1 MTIELFWSDKLKRP
15 DHQLFKRFAQ
25 AMVMRL
31 MQGWPT
37 YGFDARFQ
45 YLTRLEKE
53 VAKYRETGN
62 KEHLINIANYAYL
75 ESEKPEH
82 PGSHWDNGVKSVTR
96 KQTWLDAARDR
107 ISAGERR

>member
-15 DHQLFKRFAQ
+15 DANLFKAFAQ

-45 YLTRLEKE
+45 YLTRLERE
-53 VAKYRETGN
+53 VCAYRETGN
-62 KEHLINIANYAYL
+62 REHLINAANYCYM
-75 ESEKPEH
+75 ESEKPELL
-82 PGSHWDNGVKSVTR
+82 GSHWDNGVKSVTR
-96 KQTWLDAARDR
+96 RQSWLDAARDR
-107 ISAGERR
+107 IPNEENQ